1 MQERLARPRRC
12 TVQRAKYTARIRH
25 RRIVTMRIAMPRSSA
40 TMGRL
45 ARQNRSRETAQRVL
59 LWCAYLCIISDSPA
73 SVLCYTRGFCL
84 SFLMIMEFVAAF
96 SVALLMRY
104 IAVRGK

>member
-1 MQERLARPRRC
+1 
-12 TVQRAKYTARIRH
+12 
-25 RRIVTMRIAMPRSSA
+25 
-40 TMGRL
+40 MGRL

-59 LWCAYLCIISDSPA
+59 LWSAYLCIISDSPA
-73 SVLCYTRGFCL
+73 SVLSYTRGFCWSFKF
-84 SFLMIMEFVAAF
+84 SFLMILEFVAAF